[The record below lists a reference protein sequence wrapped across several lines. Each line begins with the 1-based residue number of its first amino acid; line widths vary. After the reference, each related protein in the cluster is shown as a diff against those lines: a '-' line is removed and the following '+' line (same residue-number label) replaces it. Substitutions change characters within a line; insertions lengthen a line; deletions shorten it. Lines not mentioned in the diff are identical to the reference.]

1 VFGGTNSARRS
12 ISLLRKQSLNYTQKT
27 IQELNEDRQKVARRL
42 EALMLAT
49 VREEQQTAVEEA
61 AEYLRF
67 GVGRRLSAMRHCLNT
82 VFDLFPPQEAKPL
95 RSEQL
100 HVVQI
105 SLQAFV
111 INLSGIFDNFA
122 WAFVLRHGLQFKE
135 LADKRGAPDRMKI
148 GMFKPATQAFLPA
161 ELLAWAND
169 AHTKTW
175 QTDYLKTYRDA
186 LAHRIPLYI
195 PPSRLTQE
203 EAERFAEIQRL
214 EIELIEAH
222 RFDDLENLRAERDA
236 LGMSYPI
243 YLETPKG
250 RKIMLHPQMLCDG
263 LTVLEFGELFFKH
276 WRMRR

>member
-1 VFGGTNSARRS
+1 M
-12 ISLLRKQSLNYTQKT
+12 NYTGES
-27 IQELNEDRQKVARRL
+27 IERLNKERLKVADRL
-42 EALMLAT
+42 AALMVTTLK
-49 VREEQQTAVEEA
+49 EQQKISVEEA

-67 GVGRRLSAMRHCLNT
+67 GVGRRLSVMKHCLNT
-82 VFDLFPPQEAKPL
+82 VFNVFPPQEIKPL

-100 HVVQI
+100 NVVQI

-122 WAFVLRHGLQFKE
+122 WAFVLLHGLQLKE
-135 LADKRGAPDRMKI
+135 LADKRGNPDRMKI
-148 GMFKPATQAFLPA
+148 GMFNPATQAFLPP

-169 AHTKTW
+169 AQIKVW
-175 QTDYLKTYRDA
+175 QTDYLKSYRDA

-195 PPSRLTQE
+195 PPSRLT
-203 EAERFAEIQRL
+203 EAEARRFSEIEMR
-214 EIELIEAH
+214 EIELIEGH
-222 RFDDLENLRAERDA
+222 QFDELDELRAERDA

-250 RKIMLHPQMLCDG
+250 RKVMLHPQMLCDG

-276 WRMRR
+276 WHTRQ